1 MIWSR
6 SYDACGCTTRL
17 NDWIFVVQNLLVVTA
32 DCTSCFHD
40 SGVIFLL
47 LACSI
52 ADSWLDRWDSLEHSS
67 SIWGTKGPKH
77 SSKEIQFS
85 KVNDWQC
92 NVCFQVIAVHQLPPS
107 EIRNKNHEQQAVRS
121 HSCRWAD
128 PWGHLASTCRWNTSR
143 CEPMSVQLQVVG
155 SCCVNV
161 FWQDSGFLDNRLHWI
176 QSLRSHKWTALGQ
189 VVLDKM
195 GH

>member
-1 MIWSR
+1 MWSR

-17 NDWIFVVQNLLVVTA
+17 NDWIFLVQKLLVVTA

-47 LACSI
+47 LACCI
-52 ADSWLDRWDSLEHSS
+52 ADSWLDRWDSLEQPAALHSS
-67 SIWGTKGPKH
+67 PAKR
-77 SSKEIQFS
+77 SS
-85 KVNDWQC
+85 
-92 NVCFQVIAVHQLPPS
+92 FQRWMTDNAMFVSRMIAVHQLPPS

-128 PWGHLASTCRWNTSR
+128 PWGNLASTSRWNTSR
-143 CEPMSVQLQVVG
+143 CEPISVQLQVVG
-155 SCCVNV
+155 SCCANV
-161 FWQDSGFLDNRLHWI
+161 FWQDRGFLDNRLHWI
-176 QSLRSHKWTALGQ
+176 QSRSSHKWTALGQ